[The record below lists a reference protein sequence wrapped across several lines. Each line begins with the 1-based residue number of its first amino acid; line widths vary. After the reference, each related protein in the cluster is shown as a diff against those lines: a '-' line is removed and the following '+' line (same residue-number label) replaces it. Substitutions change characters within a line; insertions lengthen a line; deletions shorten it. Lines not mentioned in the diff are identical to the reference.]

1 MQYGR
6 CTVFVG
12 AHSRLGRNF
21 RLSLHRYLARRR
33 ASKHLPRRLDSGESA
48 LWVTPMEVAAK
59 VAFSFKKDRQAG
71 RMDQRTSHAG
81 FRGEGNFTRTTGGG
95 YSRHLVA
102 LNIC

>member
-59 VAFSFKKDRQAG
+59 VAFSFKKIGRQVEWISARVTLG
-71 RMDQRTSHAG
+71 SGEKVTS
-81 FRGEGNFTRTTGGG
+81 RE
-95 YSRHLVA
+95 LPVA
-102 LNIC
+102 DILDI